1 MKTTK
6 RCLAFLSAAIMLM
19 TAFAG
24 CGKSTTTSSSSGS
37 NVSNASG
44 GDIQTG
50 DNSAEESTESTDSAV
65 DSGDVGVSNGGGITS
80 TGKTPGSANFL

>member
-50 DNSAEESTESTDSAV
+50 DNSA
-65 DSGDVGVSNGGGITS
+65 
-80 TGKTPGSANFL
+80 